1 MFDAL
6 PSIDLTALAEA
17 LHLEALVRAL
27 VVLIL
32 GIVLTRLVGRGV
44 GRMVEA
50 RLSAQEG
57 MVTRRL
63 ITWILGAIIVII
75 ALDELGFDP
84 RVLLGAAGVLTV
96 ALGFASQT
104 SASNLISGL
113 FLMAER
119 PFVVG
124 DYIQVDERIGE
135 VLSID
140 LLSVKLRTFDNLLV
154 RVPNEDIIKKH
165 LVNLTHFPIRR
176 VDLKLRVAYGTDM
189 DRVRSVLA
197 SAADDNPLCMAEPEP
212 LFVFL
217 RMGESGIE
225 FQYSVWGTRDNYL
238 DLLNSMYVD
247 VEAALRAEGIEVPL
261 PKRSVVGERAGEPV
275 RLDTHPAT
283 GD

>member
-1 MFDAL
+1 MFDML
-6 PSIDLTALAEA
+6 PSLDFAALIDT
-17 LHLEALVRAL
+17 LHVESVFRAA

-44 GRMVEA
+44 GRMVEV

-63 ITWILGAIIVII
+63 ITWVLGTLIVVT
-75 ALDELGFDP
+75 ALNELGFDL

-124 DYIQVDERIGE
+124 DYIQVDDRTGE

-165 LVNLTHFPIRR
+165 IVNLTHFPIRR
-176 VDLKLRVAYGTDM
+176 VDLKLRVAYGSDM
-189 DRVRSVLA
+189 DHVREILARV
-197 SAADDNPLCMAEPEP
+197 ADDTPLCMTEPEP

-225 FQYSVWGTRDNYL
+225 FQYSIWGTRDNYL
-238 DLLNSMYVD
+238 DLLNSMYTA

-261 PKRSVVGERAGEPV
+261 PKRSVVGARADEPV

-283 GD
+283 RD

>member
-1 MFDAL
+1 ML
-6 PSIDLTALAEA
+6 PSLDFAALIDT
-17 LHLEALVRAL
+17 LHVESVFRAA

-44 GRMVEA
+44 GRMVEV

-63 ITWILGAIIVII
+63 ITWVLGTLIVVT
-75 ALDELGFDP
+75 ALNELGFDL

-124 DYIQVDERIGE
+124 DYIQVDDRTGE

-165 LVNLTHFPIRR
+165 IVNLTHFPIRR
-176 VDLKLRVAYGTDM
+176 VDLKLRVAYGSDM
-189 DRVRSVLA
+189 DHVREILARV
-197 SAADDNPLCMAEPEP
+197 ADDTPLCMTEPEP

-225 FQYSVWGTRDNYL
+225 FQYSIWGTRDNYL
-238 DLLNSMYVD
+238 DLLNSMYTA

-261 PKRSVVGERAGEPV
+261 PKRSVVGARADEPV

-283 GD
+283 RD